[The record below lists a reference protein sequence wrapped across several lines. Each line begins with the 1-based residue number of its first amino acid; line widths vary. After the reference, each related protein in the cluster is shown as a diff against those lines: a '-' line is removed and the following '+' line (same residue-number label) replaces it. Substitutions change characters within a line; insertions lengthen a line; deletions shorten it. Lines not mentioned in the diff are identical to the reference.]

1 MTTAT
6 RLSLYNGA
14 CEVVGEGALLTVT
27 ENRESR
33 RLLDDVWDRGG
44 VRTCLA
50 AGLWNF
56 ARRGIQW
63 NFNPDFTPP
72 FGYRCAYNLPSDWVR
87 WMAVCEDEYMQV
99 PLLRYQDEGQ
109 YFYCDLQQIYVA
121 YVSDDVKFGMNMA
134 AWPDNFQRYV
144 EAYFGARVA
153 LRLTGSKDIQLKAEK
168 ERDKNLTRAK
178 SSDAMNEATMSLP
191 PGNWSQA
198 RRGRR
203 SNLSRG
209 SRNQLIG

>member
-6 RLSLYNGA
+6 RLTLYNGA
-14 CEVVGEGALLTVT
+14 LAIVGEGALLTTT

-33 RLLDDVWDRGG
+33 RQLDDVWDRGA
-44 VRTCLA
+44 VRTCLSM
-50 AGLWNF
+50 GLWNF

-63 NFNPDFTPP
+63 NFDPDFTPP
-72 FGYRCAYNLPSDWVR
+72 FGYRCAFNLPADWVR
-87 WMAVCEDEYMQV
+87 WMAVCEDEYMGV

-109 YFYCDLQQIYVA
+109 WFFCDLQQIYVA
-121 YVSDDVKFGMNMA
+121 YVSDDSKFGMNMA

-144 EAYFGARVA
+144 EAYFAAAIA
-153 LRLTGSKDIQLKAEK
+153 LRLTGSKDIVAKANG
-168 ERDKNLTRAK
+168 ERDTNLKRAK
-178 SSDAMNEATMSLP
+178 STDAMNEATTSLP

-209 SRNQLIG
+209 NRNQLIG